1 MIRSSLLLFFNFPVI
16 ILQQLSTQWTVAF
29 VILTGLSVFLL
40 IYIILI
46 KEKNKEY
53 KSAFFKQ
60 QTSARVLEAYKKQSA
75 ILQNQLDVLQNNPG
89 VDNSELN
96 MLRKNIVGFEKKTSD
111 MHLQII
117 RLKNEKQQLQENI
130 NQLISANQSNEI
142 SEYNNK
148 ILELR
153 EEIIIMDHHLS
164 DCRAMLE
171 DFVEKN
177 KLLGEELQKTLDRE
191 KNLESENLKVIKEL
205 EEIKAQNIYLSE
217 ENENLN
223 NRVLDSF
230 DQHDP
235 VREEELMKMNRQLQI
250 LQEQLDAEE
259 RARLYFE
266 RQIKQILEDY
276 KNTIAKL

>member
-1 MIRSSLLLFFNFPVI
+1 MIAFSFLFNIPFI
-16 ILQQLSTQWTVAF
+16 ILQQLSTQWTVTF
-29 VILTGLSVFLL
+29 VLLAGLTFFLL
-40 IYIILI
+40 IYIYLI

-60 QTSARVLEAYKKQSA
+60 QTSARVLEAYKKQSV
-75 ILQNQLDVLQNNPG
+75 ILQNQLDSLQNNNG
-89 VDNSELN
+89 IDNTEIN

-177 KLLGEELQKTLDRE
+177 KLLGDELQKTLDRE
-191 KNLESENLKVIKEL
+191 KNLESENLKVIREL
-205 EEIKAQNIYLSE
+205 EEIKSHNVQLSE
-217 ENENLN
+217 ENDKLN
-223 NRVLDSF
+223 TRILESF
-230 DQHDP
+230 QEQDP
-235 VREEELMKMNRQLQI
+235 IREEELIKMNRQLQI

-266 RQIKQILEDY
+266 KQIKQILEDY
-276 KNTIAKL
+276 KNSIARL

>member
-1 MIRSSLLLFFNFPVI
+1 M
-16 ILQQLSTQWTVAF
+16 
-29 VILTGLSVFLL
+29 
-40 IYIILI
+40 
-46 KEKNKEY
+46 
-53 KSAFFKQ
+53 
-60 QTSARVLEAYKKQSA
+60 
-75 ILQNQLDVLQNNPG
+75 ILQNQLDSLQNNNG
-89 VDNSELN
+89 IDNTEIN

-177 KLLGEELQKTLDRE
+177 KLLGDELQKTLDRE
-191 KNLESENLKVIKEL
+191 KNLESENLKVIREL
-205 EEIKAQNIYLSE
+205 EEIKSHNVQLSE
-217 ENENLN
+217 ENDKLN
-223 NRVLDSF
+223 TRILESF
-230 DQHDP
+230 QEQDP
-235 VREEELMKMNRQLQI
+235 IREEELIKMNRQLQI

-266 RQIKQILEDY
+266 KQIKQILEDY
-276 KNTIAKL
+276 KNSIARL